1 MALDDLA
8 APMSR
13 LVDEFKRL
21 PGVGVK
27 SAQRIAFHLLGANRE
42 DAERLANAISEMRAL
57 IRLCGRCNNI
67 AEGDLCPICSDPNRN
82 HGLVCVLE
90 QPTNIMVVER
100 TRSYNGAYHILHGA
114 LSPLR
119 NVGPED
125 LKIKNLLERM
135 REIEVREVILATSP
149 TTEGQATS
157 AYLSRLLKPLGVKVS
172 RIGLG
177 IPVGSELEFID
188 EATMLE
194 SIEGRR
200 EV

>member
-21 PGVGVK
+21 PGVGAK
-27 SAQRIAFHLLGANRE
+27 SAQRIAFHLLGASRE
-42 DAERLANAISEMRAL
+42 EAERLASAISEMRAL
-57 IRLCGRCNNI
+57 IRLCVRCNNI
-67 AEGDLCPICSDPNRN
+67 AEGELCPICADPNRD

-100 TRSYNGAYHILHGA
+100 TRSYDGAYHVLHGA

-119 NVGPED
+119 NIGPED

-135 REIEVREVILATSP
+135 REIDVREVILATSP

>member
-21 PGVGVK
+21 PGVGAK
-27 SAQRIAFHLLGANRE
+27 SAQRIAFHLLGASRE
-42 DAERLANAISEMRAL
+42 EAERLASAISEMRAL
-57 IRLCGRCNNI
+57 IRLCVRCNNI
-67 AEGDLCPICSDPNRN
+67 AEGELCPICSDPNRD

-100 TRSYNGAYHILHGA
+100 TRSYDGAYHVLHGA

-119 NVGPED
+119 NIGPED

-135 REIEVREVILATSP
+135 REIDVREVILATSP